1 MKTTTG
7 RLLGFTAL
15 ALGLVAAC
23 SGDQPVSPRDQDQT
37 LSLREGSATMGGSLV
52 SFSNGDVIHACVLN
66 SGVVKIV
73 GEGETCPAG
82 QTALEWNVA
91 GPSGV
96 SGYEVVRSDFPVPAG
111 GFLREFL
118 ACPGGKV
125 VLGGGAQVA
134 GEGTANFHTVLQE
147 STPATLGGGA
157 QSGWLVAIR
166 NDDAA
171 AHTIAISATCASM

>member
-1 MKTTTG
+1 MKARTE
-7 RLLGFTAL
+7 RLAALAALAAL
-15 ALGLVAAC
+15 ALAC
-23 SGDQPVSPRDQDQT
+23 TADQPTSPSTPVSTRAGGA
-37 LSLREGSATMGGSLV
+37 LTMAGSLAPL
-52 SFSNGDVIHACVLN
+52 SNGAVIHACVLP

-73 GEGETCPAG
+73 AEGEGCPAG

-96 SGYEVVRSDFPVPAG
+96 SGYEVVRQDFNVAAG

-118 ACPGGKV
+118 ACPTGKV

-166 NDDAA
+166 NDDTA
-171 AHTIAISATCASM
+171 AHTIAIQATCASMS

>member
-1 MKTTTG
+1 MRATSG
-7 RLLGFTAL
+7 RLAGFAVLAAL
-15 ALGLVAAC
+15 AAAC
-23 SGDQPVSPRDQDQT
+23 AGDQPASPETAEFSSQRGGRT
-37 LSLREGSATMGGSLV
+37 LGGSVIV
-52 SFSNGDVIHACVLN
+52 SSNGGVIHACVLN

-73 GEGETCPAG
+73 EDGEACPAG

-96 SGYEVVRSDFPVPAG
+96 SGYEVVEAEFDVAAG

-118 ACPGGKV
+118 ACPDGKV

-147 STPATLGGGA
+147 STPGTLGGGA

-166 NDDAA
+166 NDDTA
-171 AHTIAISATCASM
+171 AHTISIKATCASM